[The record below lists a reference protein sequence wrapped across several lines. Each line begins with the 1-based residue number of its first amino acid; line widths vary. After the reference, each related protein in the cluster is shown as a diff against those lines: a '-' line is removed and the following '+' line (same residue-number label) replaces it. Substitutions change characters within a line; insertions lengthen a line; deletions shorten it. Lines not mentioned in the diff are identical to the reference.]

1 MATAATHSV
10 SPGLELRVLRVLP
23 VDDSCVFFFLILCLV
38 FAEVSLRLGLWIVA
52 EGLGLLVTGRRAQ
65 DFFLPSF
72 HWLREAIMVIFTGSG
87 SG

>member
-10 SPGLELRVLRVLP
+10 SPGLELRALRVLP
-23 VDDSCVFFFLILCLV
+23 VDDSCVFFFFLCLV

-65 DFFLPSF
+65 GFFLLSF

>member
-1 MATAATHSV
+1 MS
-10 SPGLELRVLRVLP
+10 SL
-23 VDDSCVFFFLILCLV
+23 CFLFILCLV

-65 DFFLPSF
+65 GFFLLSF

-87 SG
+87 VARTAGTVGWHLKS